1 MINQICSRYK
11 ILLLILLLALS
22 GTYLPPKTA
31 NAAASLSGP
40 VIIVNFDV
48 QVDPGSSLFVK
59 RAVGLAIDQRA
70 SAIIITMNT
79 PGGLLNDM
87 TSIVSSIAD
96 ANTSGIPTYTYVPP
110 NSLAASAGSFIGFA
124 CNKLIMGRGSEIGPS
139 KPIVVGASP
148 PEQEHTQAAMLSL
161 LVGLAQKWGRNS
173 TAAYNMVQNDVAYS
187 TDEAL
192 RYHIIDGQ
200 ASSLDE
206 AISDLGLTGQV
217 QITLNEN
224 IYEQFISALSSPILD
239 GILILIGVIAIVL
252 DIQHGSILL
261 TVVGAVSIVA
271 GLIGAEVIDAS
282 LLGFFIIAIA
292 AVLIFLELKLGHGFS
307 MMAGVILGAFGI
319 FYLANGLSYSP
330 SPITISF
337 ELVLFALVAVGILLG
352 LYFRWVIGPIRQK
365 PKITGPESLIDEIG
379 LAVTDLTPN
388 GEVRAGG
395 VVWRAKSA
403 SGNIAKEEKIRVK
416 RIDGLVL
423 IVEKEER

>member
-1 MINQICSRYK
+1 M
-11 ILLLILLLALS
+11 LLLILLLALS
-22 GTYLPPKTA
+22 GAYMPPKTA
-31 NAAASLSGP
+31 SAAVNPSGP
-40 VIIVNFDV
+40 VIIVNFNI
-48 QVDPGSSLFVK
+48 QVDPGSSLFIK
-59 RAVGLAIDQRA
+59 RAIGLAIDQKA
-70 SAIIITMNT
+70 SAIIISMNT

-96 ANTSGIPTYTYVPP
+96 ANASGIPTYAYVPP

-124 CNKLIMGRGSEIGPS
+124 CNKIIMGGGSEIGPS
-139 KPIVVGASP
+139 KPIVVGADP
-148 PEQEHTQAAMLSL
+148 LEQEHTQAAMLSL

-192 RYHIIDGQ
+192 TYHIINGQ
-200 ASSLDE
+200 ANSLNE
-206 AISDLGLTGQV
+206 AIIDLGLTGQA
-217 QITLNEN
+217 QIPLNEN
-224 IYEQFISALSSPILD
+224 IYEQFISALSNPILD

-261 TVVGAVSIVA
+261 TVVGSISIVA

-330 SPITISF
+330 SPITISS

-365 PKITGPESLIDEIG
+365 PKITGPESLIGEIG
-379 LAVTDLTPN
+379 FAVTDLTPN

-403 SGNIAKEEKIRVK
+403 SGNIVKDDKIKVK
-416 RIDGLVL
+416 RLDGLVL
-423 IVEKEER
+423 IVEREES

>member
-1 MINQICSRYK
+1 M
-11 ILLLILLLALS
+11 LLLILLLALS
-22 GTYLPPKTA
+22 GAYLPPKVV
-31 NAAASLSGP
+31 NAANDASGP
-40 VIIVNFDV
+40 VIIVNFNV

-59 RAVGLAIDQRA
+59 RAVGLAIAQKA
-70 SAIIITMNT
+70 SAIIISMNT

-96 ANTSGIPTYTYVPP
+96 ANASGIPTYAYVPP

-124 CNKLIMGRGSEIGPS
+124 CNKIIMGGGSEIGPS
-139 KPIVVGASP
+139 KPIVVGADP
-148 PEQEHTQAAMLSL
+148 LEQEHTQAAMLSL

-192 RYHIIDGQ
+192 TYHIINGQ
-200 ASSLDE
+200 ANSLNE
-206 AISDLGLTGQV
+206 AIIDLGLTGQA
-217 QITLNEN
+217 QIPLNEN
-224 IYEQFISALSSPILD
+224 IYEQFISALSNPILD

-261 TVVGAVSIVA
+261 TVVGSISIVA

-330 SPITISF
+330 SPITISS

-365 PKITGPESLIDEIG
+365 PKITGPESLIGEIG
-379 LAVTDLTPN
+379 FAVTDLTPN

-403 SGNIAKEEKIRVK
+403 SGNIVKDDKIKVK
-416 RIDGLVL
+416 RLDGLVL
-423 IVEKEER
+423 IVEREES

>member
-1 MINQICSRYK
+1 MIKKICSRYK
-11 ILLLILLLALS
+11 LLMLILLLALS
-22 GTYLPPKTA
+22 GVYLPPKTV
-31 NAAASLSGP
+31 NAATNPSGP
-40 VIIVNFDV
+40 IIVVNFDV
-48 QVDPGSSLFVK
+48 QVDPGSSLFMK
-59 RAVGLAIDQRA
+59 RAVGLAIDQKA
-70 SAIIITMNT
+70 SAIVITMNT

-96 ANTSGIPTYTYVPP
+96 ANASGIPTYAYVPP

-124 CNKLIMGRGSEIGPS
+124 CNKIIMGKGSEIGPS
-139 KPIVVGASP
+139 KPIVIGADP
-148 PEQEHTQAAMLSL
+148 LEQEHTQAAMLSL

-173 TAAYNMVQNDVAYS
+173 TAASNMVQNDVAYS

-192 RYHIIDGQ
+192 KYHIINGE
-200 ASSLDE
+200 ANSLGE
-206 AISDLGLTGQV
+206 AINDLGLTGRA
-217 QITLNEN
+217 QIPLNEN
-224 IYEQFISALSSPILD
+224 IYEQFISALSNPVLD
-239 GILILIGVIAIVL
+239 GVLILIGVIAIVL

-261 TVVGAVSIVA
+261 TIVGAVSIVA